1 MAELSDLK
9 PDQDPKVG
17 WIAYYNVVDNTDV
30 TESDLTDGTVEENG
44 DGPAEIE
51 TMISQNNE
59 NIDYYNNGVIVTY
72 EGPTRIVTIRF
83 KTDGW
88 ITAHMDRSKSY
99 ATEQSDYSSIDGV
112 HDIVH
117 WNDDVTTSGS
127 NTDASESS
135 LVTNTLE
142 RSIKT
147 ALEQMSIHDTKISS
161 PYDPND
167 VKLYNYEFD
176 TNNATLLSD
185 AKIGIGNTYSYDFQY
200 TDATQVQHV
209 AIAGSAV
216 GRGGT
221 EIRSHTGTY
230 ELISGADRGSEW
242 GAIDATERFKNL
254 SSGQPYELTASL
266 DTDRSNDWEYSLH
279 VVVVWS

>member
-1 MAELSDLK
+1 MSGNIPDLTTSN
-9 PDQDPKVG
+9 VG
-17 WIAYYNVVDNTDV
+17 WIAYYNVVNNTNV

-51 TMISQNNE
+51 TMTNQNNE
-59 NIDYYNNGVIVTY
+59 NIDYYDNGVIVTY

-88 ITAHMDRSKSY
+88 ITAHMDRTKNYDIQQGDY
-99 ATEQSDYSSIDGV
+99 ADIDGV

-117 WNDDVTTSGS
+117 WNDDVAYNGS
-127 NTDASESS
+127 ADASESS

-167 VKLYNYEFD
+167 VELYNYEFD
-176 TNNATLLSD
+176 SNNATLLSD
-185 AKIGIGNTYSYDFQY
+185 AKRGGVDGGGTWNYKFQY
-200 TDATQVQHV
+200 TDATQVEYV
-209 AIAGSAV
+209 VIAVSHAGTDETISQTGSNKTIVNPYQDA
-216 GRGGT
+216 
-221 EIRSHTGTY
+221 
-230 ELISGADRGSEW
+230 EW
-242 GAIDATERFKNL
+242 GAINATDKFKNL
-254 SSGQPYELTASL
+254 SSGQPYELTVDLGYDSA
-266 DTDRSNDWEYSLH
+266 DRECSLH